1 VPTVTPVKVVDA
13 SALAAVLFGEPE
25 GEAIAARLE
34 ASRLA
39 APALLPFEVASVCL
53 KKMRRHPEIGDKAA
67 ATFDMLARME
77 IDLVGIDLAGAL
89 RLADE
94 AGLSV
99 YDASYLWLARELRAE
114 LVTLDKR
121 LETVSAA
128 MAGRGTT

>member
-1 VPTVTPVKVVDA
+1 MTPVKVVDA

-25 GEAIAARLE
+25 GEAVAARLE

-39 APALLPFEVASVCL
+39 APALLPFEVANVCL

-67 ATFDMLARME
+67 VTFDMLAHME
-77 IDLVGIDLAGAL
+77 IDIVEIDLAGAL

-99 YDASYLWLARELRAE
+99 YDASYLWLARVLRAE
-114 LVTLDKR
+114 LLTLDKR
-121 LETVSAA
+121 LETASVTI
-128 MAGRGTT
+128 AGRRTT